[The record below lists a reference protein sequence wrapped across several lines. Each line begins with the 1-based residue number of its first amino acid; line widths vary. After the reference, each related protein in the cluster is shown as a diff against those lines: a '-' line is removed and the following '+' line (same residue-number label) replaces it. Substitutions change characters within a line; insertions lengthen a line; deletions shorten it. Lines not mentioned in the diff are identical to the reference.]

1 MSQTKNRGRE
11 LSYWSEVETCFA
23 HSMSRASG
31 AQELTQTFSS
41 KTNCKHASFV
51 VGNAVCFSD
60 HKKTR
65 RRRKTRSARADERT
79 SSGLSEP
86 PASCCPQ
93 TDHDLRGALQP
104 VVSPLQPTR
113 SARAVRAHNSVA
125 SFRGAPNHPGVT
137 AVVTPSLTSQSSSS
151 PFIPSYCASDYTLTW
166 KNTGSRRKTSSS

>member
-11 LSYWSEVETCFA
+11 LSYWLEEETCFA

-41 KTNCKHASFV
+41 KMSCRHASFV

-60 HKKTR
+60 HKKSR
-65 RRRKTRSARADERT
+65 RRRKTRSARADERIHL
-79 SSGLSEP
+79 GLSEP

-104 VVSPLQPTR
+104 VVSPLQPIR
-113 SARAVRAHNSVA
+113 SARAVRASNRVA
-125 SFRGAPNHPGVT
+125 PFRGAPNHPGVT
-137 AVVTPSLTSQSSSS
+137 PVITPSFKSQSSSS
-151 PFIPSYCASDYTLTW
+151 LLILFCCVAVLLCTATTALTPHQ
-166 KNTGSRRKTSSS
+166 R